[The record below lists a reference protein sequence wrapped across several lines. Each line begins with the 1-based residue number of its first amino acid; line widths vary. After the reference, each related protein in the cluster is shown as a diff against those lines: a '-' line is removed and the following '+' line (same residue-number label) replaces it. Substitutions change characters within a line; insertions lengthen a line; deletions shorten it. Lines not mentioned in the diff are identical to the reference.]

1 MAPQKEENESGN
13 LLKMLMSEI
22 DDLDLSDLDHP
33 DESSPADLI
42 EPGYE
47 ISKLFAIIEFG
58 LRHANDED
66 GLLAGTDMMDRE
78 AARKAINGNF
88 LFEVASSSS
97 KDVSH
102 FRVDMR
108 SGGTIIKGKGPAKPK
123 PDVTIRVA
131 DKDMVALAMGK
142 VAPQSMF
149 LKGRL
154 KPKGN
159 IMLGLKMNNVLQKEI
174 SKLSKL

>member
-1 MAPQKEENESGN
+1 
-13 LLKMLMSEI
+13 
-22 DDLDLSDLDHP
+22 
-33 DESSPADLI
+33 
-42 EPGYE
+42 
-47 ISKLFAIIEFG
+47 
-58 LRHANDED
+58 
-66 GLLAGTDMMDRE
+66 MDRE

-97 KDVSH
+97 KDVAH

-149 LKGRL
+149 LKGKHGPEDDGRL
-154 KPKGN
+154 
-159 IMLGLKMNNVLQKEI
+159 
-174 SKLSKL
+174 